1 MRIMFLDL
9 LRFEEVA
16 DHIDLEPSRDPKLG
30 HYRVEK
36 EMLILLYVGID
47 RLWHFRLFKVC

>member
-1 MRIMFLDL
+1 MFLDL

-16 DHIDLEPSRDPKLG
+16 DPIDLEPGRDPQLG

-36 EMLILLYVGID
+36 EILILLYVGIH

>member
-1 MRIMFLDL
+1 MFLDL

-16 DHIDLEPSRDPKLG
+16 DHIDLEPSRDPHLV

-36 EMLILLYVGID
+36 EMLILLYVGIH

>member
-1 MRIMFLDL
+1 MFLDL
-9 LRFEEVA
+9 LRVEEVA
-16 DHIDLEPSRDPKLG
+16 DHIDLEPSRDLQLR

-36 EMLILLYVGID
+36 EILILLYVGIN

>member
-1 MRIMFLDL
+1 MFLDL

-16 DHIDLEPSRDPKLG
+16 DHIDLEPSRDPQLG

-36 EMLILLYVGID
+36 EILILPYVGIK
-47 RLWHFRLFKVC
+47 RLWHFRLFELF